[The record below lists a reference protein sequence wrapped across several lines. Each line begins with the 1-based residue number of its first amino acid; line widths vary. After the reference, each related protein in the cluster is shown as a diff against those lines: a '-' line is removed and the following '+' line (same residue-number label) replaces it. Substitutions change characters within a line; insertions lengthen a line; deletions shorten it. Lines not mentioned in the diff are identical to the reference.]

1 MEKISISDAR
11 DHLSEL
17 IEKAE
22 AGETIVLTR
31 NGEPVAELV
40 PHRRGKGI
48 RGEGIEEFKKKY
60 GVDKIVSYISDDF
73 DDPLPEDFLIRPLSD
88 P

>member
-1 MEKISISDAR
+1 MERISISDAR

-48 RGEGIEEFKKKY
+48 RWEGIEEFKKKY
-60 GVDKIVSYISDDF
+60 GVEKIFPHIPDDF
-73 DDPLPEDFLIRPLSD
+73 DDPLPEDILLRPL
-88 P
+88 PEQ